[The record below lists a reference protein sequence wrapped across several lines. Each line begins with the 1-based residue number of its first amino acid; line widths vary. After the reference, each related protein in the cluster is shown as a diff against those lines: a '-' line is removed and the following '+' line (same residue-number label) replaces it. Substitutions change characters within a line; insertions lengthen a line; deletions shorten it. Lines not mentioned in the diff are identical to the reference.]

1 MIKIQDRRV
10 PLKVDKASQL
20 EKQRRLRFLLKLGI
34 FTLIIFSRHM
44 YDDFLKNEL
53 GISENQ
59 LRAVVFFSIA
69 YITISFIRLSL
80 VAIYLRR
87 HHQEA
92 GFRNNFVIGV
102 NQIANLLSYVAF
114 FIAILLLLDIEPKEF
129 FTSISIIAAAIAI
142 TFKDY
147 ITNMI
152 NGLIVMFSD
161 QLAIDDYVKIGDHKG
176 KIVDITL
183 MNVHL
188 LNEDDDLIYISNS
201 TILTSNIVN
210 LTKNNQ
216 KKITLEFSLAP
227 NQIEGLDE
235 MEHHLVD
242 SMKPYEEHIRHD
254 SMHMRVTN
262 ISNNSVTIKFQL
274 VLNKQNKQNRRME
287 RDIRRHL
294 NWNIISY
301 INESKRHEETAQ

>member
-1 MIKIQDRRV
+1 MIKTQNKNV

-20 EKQRRLRFLLKLGI
+20 EKSRRLRFLLKLGV
-34 FTLIIFSRHM
+34 FVVIILLRWLYSDYLQSDEIGVPEH
-44 YDDFLKNEL
+44 FLKA
-53 GISENQ
+53 I
-59 LRAVVFFSIA
+59 VFFATA
-69 YITISFIRLSL
+69 YIIISFIRLSL

-87 HHQEA
+87 HHQQT
-92 GFRNNFVIGV
+92 GFRNNFVIGI
-102 NQIANLLSYVAF
+102 NQISNLLSYLAL
-114 FIAILLLLDIEPKEF
+114 FISILFLFHIEPAQF

-142 TFKDY
+142 IFKDY

-188 LNEDDDLIYISNS
+188 VNEDDDLIYIANS
-201 TILTSNIVN
+201 TILNTNIVN

-216 KKITLEFSLAP
+216 KKITLEFSLQP
-227 NQIEGLDE
+227 NQIDGLDE
-235 MEHHLVD
+235 MEQHLVN
-242 SMKPYEEHIRHD
+242 SMSEFEEHIRPD

-262 ISNNSVTIKFQL
+262 ISNNNVVIKFQL
-274 VLNKQNKQNRRME
+274 VLNRQNRRME

-301 INESKRHEETAQ
+301 INDRKHQETA

>member
-1 MIKIQDRRV
+1 MIERPENKV

-20 EKQRRLRFLLKLGI
+20 ERKRRLRFLLKLGVI
-34 FTLIIFSRHM
+34 LLVILLRHM
-44 YDDFLKNEL
+44 YSDFLKEQL
-53 GISENQ
+53 GVTENQ
-59 LRAVVFFSIA
+59 LRAVVFFSIT

-102 NQIANLLSYVAF
+102 NQIANLLSYVFF
-114 FIAILLLLDIEPKEF
+114 FIAVLLLLDIEPREF

-161 QLAIDDYVKIGDHKG
+161 QLAIGDYVKIGDHKG
-176 KIVDITL
+176 NIVDITL

-188 LNEDDDLIYISNS
+188 LNEDDDLIYISN
-201 TILTSNIVN
+201 TTMLTNNIVN

-216 KKITLEFSLAP
+216 KKITLEFSLQP
-227 NQIEGLDE
+227 DQIEGLNE
-235 MEHHLVD
+235 MEEYLVG
-242 SMKPYEEHIRHD
+242 SMKSFEEHIRRD

-262 ISNNSVTIKFQL
+262 IGNNSVTIKFQL
-274 VLNKQNKQNRRME
+274 VLNKQYKQNRRME

-294 NWNIISY
+294 NWHIISY
-301 INESKRHEETAQ
+301 INESKRTETA